1 MQEEVSAVVDGKQ
14 PAALASSFSKRTAVS
29 SASRMQESE
38 SRAPLLSGDLGPNL
52 RPEKASASLH
62 WPMARYSAPVLFQ
75 LSNQHMDKKLEH
87 QPESSPL
94 MRGLKY
100 ASHKLKQNEQKHE
113 ISAGPSEKSRYFA
126 LV

>member
-52 RPEKASASLH
+52 LPEKASASLH
-62 WPMARYSAPVLFQ
+62 WPMARYSAPVSFQ
-75 LSNQHMDKKLEH
+75 LSNQHMDKKIRTSTRK
-87 QPESSPL
+87 QP
-94 MRGLKY
+94 
-100 ASHKLKQNEQKHE
+100 SHERAE
-113 ISAGPSEKSRYFA
+113 MCIA
-126 LV
+126 